1 MDMQV
6 LDSVVDGALAM
17 PDRAQ
22 GDALIAAAVRF
33 LRSGE
38 EPEGLDGYALA
49 SWLMV
54 RPALENSRARALAGR
69 SGSPRG
75 SASGG
80 RGREAGSGPGSETDG
95 KTGNGTESKP
105 GNKATNK
112 TANKPDSKAGNKPG
126 SKATNKTDS
135 KPDSKRGN
143 YQDSSSYSYSQITE
157 EGVQGEGE
165 PPSADEVRG
174 FFEANCLRGDP
185 DDFWLHF
192 ESQGWVTGSGRP
204 IANWRAR
211 ALKWSR
217 DQVSRDAERA
227 AERAARGEPDP
238 ADAVW
243 RPAAG
248 LDPDAE
254 LARAEA
260 EYARRFGGEAA

>member
-1 MDMQV
+1 MQV

-75 SASGG
+75 SASG
-80 RGREAGSGPGSETDG
+80 RPRAEAGSGPGSEAGSKTDSKAVS
-95 KTGNGTESKP
+95 KTDNEP
-105 GNKATNK
+105 GSK
-112 TANKPDSKAGNKPG
+112 TANKPENKTGNKPG
-126 SKATNKTDS
+126 SKAAS
-135 KPDSKRGN
+135 KPAGKTDSKRGN
-143 YQDSSSYSYSQITE
+143 DQDSSSSSYSQITE

-174 FFEANCLRGDP
+174 FFAANCLRGDP

-248 LDPDAE
+248 LDPDEE